1 MCRDRLR
8 DFLRGQYG
16 IEASDGGTQVLWRQ
30 VGIAHCHRQGA
41 VAEEVFQ
48 LGQGRAPD
56 EQPGLKPRRLQIR
69 TCMLPRDSILTT
81 TRLPQD
87 TPRCRPCD
95 CLIEGRKDS
104 ASGQARLVD
113 LLARRRAHD
122 GVDDVGRLF

>member
-1 MCRDRLR
+1 MCCDRLR

-56 EQPGLKPRRLQIR
+56 EQPGPEAS
-69 TCMLPRDSILTT
+69 PPADSYVHAP
-81 TRLPQD
+81 TRLYLDNYP
-87 TPRCRPCD
+87 TP
-95 CLIEGRKDS
+95 
-104 ASGQARLVD
+104 SGHSSLSP
-113 LLARRRAHD
+113 L
-122 GVDDVGRLF
+122 